1 MRIYLVKFCVENPSK
16 PLFEMKR
23 AISLSND
30 NGNRK
35 WYKNLMIAMKIMQQQ
50 QGCRNCKYCV
60 HSSCDNARNVTDKK
74 KWLSKR
80 LRKHVT
86 DEHYGLTLN
95 WTSKSVIKM
104 NYNNLIQ
111 TIVSLAS

>member
-50 QGCRNCKYCV
+50 QGCTTI
-60 HSSCDNARNVTDKK
+60 HKK
-74 KWLSKR
+74 LQVLCTFKL
-80 LRKHVT
+80 
-86 DEHYGLTLN
+86 
-95 WTSKSVIKM
+95 
-104 NYNNLIQ
+104 
-111 TIVSLAS
+111 